1 MSDLVRARFALA
13 SFEIEAQAGLKWVVL
28 CTSPNREGE
37 GQESE
42 ESEAAVRYVAL
53 STGALNLNLCR
64 QNYELL
70 KLRVEH
76 SDVVLHGEVVLQ
88 S

>member
-1 MSDLVRARFALA
+1 MEESTTL
-13 SFEIEAQAGLKWVVL
+13 EIEAQAGLKWVVL

-37 GQESE
+37 GQGSE

-53 STGALNLNLCR
+53 STGALNLNLCTR

>member
-1 MSDLVRARFALA
+1 MEKSTSTL
-13 SFEIEAQAGLKWVVL
+13 EIEAQAGLLKWVVL